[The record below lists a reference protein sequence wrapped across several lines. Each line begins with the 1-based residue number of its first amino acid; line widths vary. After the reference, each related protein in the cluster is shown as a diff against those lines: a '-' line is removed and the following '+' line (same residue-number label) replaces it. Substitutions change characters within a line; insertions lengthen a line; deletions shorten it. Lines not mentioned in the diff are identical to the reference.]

1 MSSKLFPTL
10 ATLAIA
16 VASAVAMSGA
26 FAVEATQYNPD
37 QGTKDRA
44 EVKAEA
50 KKANPTVVQYGEATV
65 FVDKAPSQGR
75 VYATGDA
82 STAPVQVIRLGDA
95 TEFRD
100 QPGSRS
106 RADVRAETVA
116 ALRAARNQPVDH
128 TQQPVHPLN

>member
-1 MSSKLFPTL
+1 MRSKLFPTL
-10 ATLAIA
+10 ATVAIA
-16 VASAVAMSGA
+16 VGSAVAMSGA
-26 FAVEATQYNPD
+26 FAVEATQFTPE

-50 KKANPTVVQYGEATV
+50 KKVNPSVVQYGEATV

-75 VYATGDA
+75 VYATADA
-82 STAPVQVIRLGDA
+82 SAAPAQVIRVGDA

-100 QPGSRS
+100 QPGTRS

-116 ALRAARNQPVDH
+116 ALRAARFQPVDH
-128 TQQPVHPLN
+128 THQPVHSIN

>member
-10 ATLAIA
+10 ATVAIA
-16 VASAVAMSGA
+16 VASAVAMTSA
-26 FAVEATQYNPD
+26 FAVEATQYNPE

-50 KKANPTVVQYGEATV
+50 KKANTSVVQYGEATV

-75 VYATGDA
+75 VYATADA
-82 STAPVQVIRLGDA
+82 STAPVQVVRLGDA

-100 QPGSRS
+100 QPGTRS

-116 ALRAARNQPVDH
+116 ALRAARHQTVDH
-128 TQQPVHPLN
+128 TQQPVHSLN